1 MTHQEYL
8 EKITEL
14 KRLLAS
20 GENTAENLDALKGL
34 LSNNLLL
41 YAIRHGDTEIM
52 AKFLQSEIITQNP
65 DLLKKTLSTKDDF
78 GCNVFYHAAKDENT
92 EAVKAFLKSPILL
105 RDSELSKELLS
116 NKDRYGRNAF
126 VSAAGLGKLEVVT
139 ELLEHDYHQDS
150 IFRINFLSNKDKN
163 GRNALASAAFGR
175 ANDKVPRNKVVTAL
189 LEHGSQDPD
198 LLKML
203 LSDKDKGGLNALGLA
218 VFNGNT
224 EIVKTLLE
232 HNYSDPTLLG
242 KLLKNED
249 NEGRNVLA
257 SAAFLGNTEI
267 VKTLL
272 EHNYSDPTLLGKL
285 LNHQD
290 SEGRN
295 VIKHAVMGNKVDIVE
310 LLLQKGSIIDTIK
323 PTKPIE
329 RNDASEMCKNSKNT
343 AKEII
348 DKIKKHPI
356 NIQEISEL
364 LGSLGEQELK
374 RSINVS
380 LYVTNNLFSENQHR
394 TPLQVAAELG
404 NVEVMRL
411 LIEKGAEV
419 NVVNNKGR
427 TALDYATK
435 YGKKDAVSFLEDAN
449 SIPSSSIS
457 VAFTTNPVHEG
468 KGKEGG
474 GSKLP

>member
-1 MTHQEYL
+1 
-8 EKITEL
+8 
-14 KRLLAS
+14 
-20 GENTAENLDALKGL
+20 
-34 LSNNLLL
+34 
-41 YAIRHGDTEIM
+41 M

-78 GCNVFYHAAKDENT
+78 GCNVLYYHAVKDENT
-92 EAVKAFLKSPILL
+92 KAVKALLDNAIITKDFDFFEEFVTTKYVDGINALAVAAFFGRPEMVETILDINIKNQDSKSLIEGLLKNKDIIGSNALSCAKNAETLKAFLKSPILL

-126 VSAAGLGKLEVVT
+126 VSAAELGNLEVVT
-139 ELLEHDYHQDS
+139 ELLEHDYHQDP

-163 GRNALASAAFGR
+163 GRNALASAMAGSAYNEDAR
-175 ANDKVPRNKVVTAL
+175 TKVVTAL

-198 LLKML
+198 LLRML

-218 VFNGNT
+218 VFN
-224 EIVKTLLE
+224 
-232 HNYSDPTLLG
+232 
-242 KLLKNED
+242 
-249 NEGRNVLA
+249 
-257 SAAFLGNTEI
+257 GNTEI

-310 LLLQKGSIIDTIK
+310 LLLQKGSIIDTIN

-404 NVEVMRL
+404 NVEVMKL

-419 NVVNNKGR
+419 NVVNNKGK

-457 VAFTTNPVHEG
+457 VMFTTNPMYEG